1 MVRKDNQERRQ
12 KTKQNKTRIG
22 KLIRA
27 ARKLS
32 TDCKAQVFRMRICC
46 PRRPI
51 SISPQENFTLAAASA
66 HLHISK
72 GIILLSVQGTR
83 DKRKEAKPGSSP
95 LCFVQ
100 EIRDS
105 YIFTCLN
112 ISNNPEV
119 TQGYQLSKLK
129 DRFHRT
135 PTFIE
140 D

>member
-1 MVRKDNQERRQ
+1 MQTLRGKSVKKISFALMATWSEKMLRKGD
-12 KTKQNKTRIG
+12 KKQNKTRIG

-72 GIILLSVQGTR
+72 AIILLSAQGTR

-95 LCFVQ
+95 LCFVE
-100 EIRDS
+100 EIRD
-105 YIFTCLN
+105 
-112 ISNNPEV
+112 
-119 TQGYQLSKLK
+119 
-129 DRFHRT
+129 
-135 PTFIE
+135 
-140 D
+140 